1 MKLKL
6 IKGANQEVLRT
17 LCQEVV
23 EFDAELVK
31 LVEGMKKMMVKG
43 RGVGIAAPQVDV
55 NSRIFIFTK
64 NADSYVKNMQ
74 IVAVINPKVLEVS
87 GETVLGEEGCLSL
100 PGIFGNVRRPSDCL
114 VSYQDVEGNKIVE
127 KLKGLDARVFLHEL
141 DHLNGV
147 LFVDKLEDQIT
158 M

>member
-43 RGVGIAAPQVDV
+43 RGVGIAAPQVEV
-55 NSRIFIFTK
+55 NARIFIFTK

-100 PGIFGNVRRPSDCL
+100 PGIFGNVRRPNDCL